1 MDVEEKLVKGK
12 KNTCRLKMDMWVL
25 FVFAQT
31 RLCLNTSYDELHHI
45 TNEDKMLREIMG
57 V

>member
-1 MDVEEKLVKGK
+1 VDVEEKLVKGK

-31 RLCLNTSYDELHHI
+31 RLCLNTSYDELHQI